1 MLSRLTITQ
10 KGFALITIPLLFQ
23 AVFVAVLIQR
33 QAYRSQ
39 VENWAIHTKEVI
51 GRAETYFRML
61 VEADGQINAFV
72 VTGEERAGT
81 SFEQMA
87 SRLPAEADVLA
98 KLVAD
103 NPPQV
108 QKVHVIAEKSG
119 RLTDQ
124 LRTLYQV
131 AQSRDASS
139 AADRVRY
146 ISVTN
151 PIADIRK
158 DLDAFVGAEEKLDR
172 LRLDALAK
180 IQSVTFWIVSGGMAA
195 LIGVGLL
202 CAWFFGRTIVK
213 RLGVL
218 NENVRRMRTGQPL
231 VARVEGTDEVAVL
244 DDSFH
249 QMAEGLSAAT
259 AKEKEFQENL
269 ERRAGELSLMNREL
283 IQKSEENEMFVYSV
297 SHDLRSP
304 LVNLQGF
311 SKELSLSMR
320 EMRDLF
326 HAGEVPDAMRVQGED
341 ILDHGMAEPVTF
353 IQTAVTRLSAIIDA
367 LLRLS
372 RAGRVEY
379 QKREVDTDA
388 VVHRVIDASRSTMS
402 EKKAQV
408 TVNGELPKVLGDPT
422 AIEQIFGNL
431 VSNALNYLDKKRPGV
446 IEVGSMPPENDSAL
460 VTCYVKD
467 NGLGIPEAYQ
477 TKIFGIFQRVH
488 GNIAV
493 GEGIGLA
500 LVRRMAE
507 RHGGRIW
514 VESQEGVGSTFFVAL
529 PPAATEVPAQDAE
542 HLLEP
547 ATASTS

>member
-23 AVFVAVLIQR
+23 AIFGAVLIQR
-33 QAYRSQ
+33 QAYRSR

-51 GRAETYFRML
+51 SQAETYFRML

-81 SFEQMA
+81 SFERTA
-87 SRLPAEADVLA
+87 AGLPEEADVLA

-108 QKVHVIAEKSG
+108 QRVHVIAEKTG

-131 AQSRDASS
+131 AQSKDPGS
-139 AADRVRY
+139 AAVRVRY

-158 DLDAFVGAEEKLDR
+158 DLDAFVGVEEKLDR
-172 LRLDALAK
+172 IRLEALDK
-180 IQSVTFWIVSGGMAA
+180 IQRLMFWIISLGLAT
-195 LIGVGLL
+195 LIGVGLM
-202 CAWFFGRTIVK
+202 CAWFFGHTIVN
-213 RLGVL
+213 RLRVL
-218 NENVRRMRTGQPL
+218 NENVRRVSAGQPL
-231 VARVEGTDEVAVL
+231 VARVGGTDEVAVL

-249 QMAEGLSAAT
+249 RMAEGLSAAT
-259 AKEKEFQENL
+259 AKEKEFQESL
-269 ERRAGELSLMNREL
+269 ERRAGELSLINREL
-283 IQKSEENEMFVYSV
+283 VQKSEENEMFVYSV

-311 SKELSLSMR
+311 SKELSISMR

-326 HAGEVPDAMRVQGED
+326 RAGEVSNALRAQGED

-379 QKREVDTDA
+379 QKREVDTHS
-388 VVHRVIDASRSTMS
+388 VVRRVIDASRSTMS

-408 TVNGELPKVLGDPT
+408 TVSGELPNVLGDPT

-431 VSNALNYLDKKRPGV
+431 VSNALNYLDKTRPAV
-446 IEVGSMPPENDSAL
+446 IEVGSLPREDDSAL

-477 TKIFGIFQRVH
+477 GKIFGIFQRVH

-500 LVRRMAE
+500 LVRRMFYLDW
-507 RHGGRIW
+507 GRI
-514 VESQEGVGSTFFVAL
+514 
-529 PPAATEVPAQDAE
+529 
-542 HLLEP
+542 LL
-547 ATASTS
+547 